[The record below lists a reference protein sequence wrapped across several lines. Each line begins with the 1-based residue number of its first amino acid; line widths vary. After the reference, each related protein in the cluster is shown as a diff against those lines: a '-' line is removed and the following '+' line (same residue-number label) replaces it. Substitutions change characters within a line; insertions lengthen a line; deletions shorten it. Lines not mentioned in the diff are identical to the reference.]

1 MKSFGVL
8 KKIFIAFVCVFSVFS
23 FSGCSQSKS
32 ENVVRI
38 HIRANSN
45 EAEDQRIKLK
55 VRDNII
61 DYITPLIASCK
72 DAKEVKNVL
81 KNNLSTFNSV
91 ADEVLSENGFD
102 YIANSRITNEYF
114 PTRNY
119 GEKVFEAGYY
129 DALII
134 NLGSG
139 EGNNWWC
146 VAYPPMCFVGEDCGT
161 GNIKY
166 KSKLLELINKFWGD

>member
-23 FSGCSQSKS
+23 FSGCSQSQS

-45 EAEDQRIKLK
+45 EVEDQRIKLK

-61 DYITPLIASCK
+61 DYITPLIAGCK

-81 KNNLSTFNSV
+81 F
-91 ADEVLSENGFD
+91 
-102 YIANSRITNEYF
+102 
-114 PTRNY
+114 
-119 GEKVFEAGYY
+119 
-129 DALII
+129 
-134 NLGSG
+134 
-139 EGNNWWC
+139 
-146 VAYPPMCFVGEDCGT
+146 
-161 GNIKY
+161 
-166 KSKLLELINKFWGD
+166 

>member
-1 MKSFGVL
+1 MKGFGML
-8 KKIFIAFVCVFSVFS
+8 KKFLIAFVLVFSVFG

-32 ENVVRI
+32 ENIIRI

-45 EAEDQRIKLK
+45 EMEDQSIKLN

-61 DYITPLIASCK
+61 NYITPLIANCQ
-72 DAKEVKNVL
+72 DAEEVKGVFS
-81 KNNLSTFNSV
+81 NNLPKFNAV
-91 ADEVLSENGFD
+91 ADEVLKQNGFD
-102 YIANSRITNEYF
+102 YVSNSCITNEYF

-119 GEKVFEAGYY
+119 GDKVFEAGYY

-139 EGNNWWC
+139 QGNNWWC